1 MDMTKPKLMLFSHVS
16 NTKSIT
22 GAEKLLLLFC
32 RCMASYF
39 NCILVAPGEGRLTDQ
54 ARKQG
59 TLVIIQSF
67 PLLYGMYTPDSRLP
81 LNAAELRSHPDY
93 SSVVKLIGE
102 TAPDLVLTN
111 TIVNAL
117 PALAA
122 KSLGIPVVWKVTE
135 VMQENEFTT
144 EALNIVE
151 NSCDWMIAI
160 SEASA
165 RAYRGRTSS
174 PISLLPP
181 SSDSERLHSFGELV
195 RQSERNG
202 LRLKEEHK
210 CIGYI
215 SAFIHPEK
223 GLREFIRMALSLC
236 PGRPDCRFVI
246 IGRAADHR
254 YYDACLTDIR
264 FSGYKSRFQF
274 IPFVESVQ
282 SAYSAMDILVVPS
295 MVSEGFGM
303 TALEGML
310 CGKPVVAFAS
320 GGLGELMESTGN
332 GHLTVPVGDA
342 QGLADKVAMLLSDPV
357 ALTNIGMHN
366 EAAAR
371 ALYGIEA
378 YQRRLDQIVS
388 QWRECY
394 PQWLTAGNR
403 APLLVEEPQVQSE
416 PPVDKSHAS
425 RKSRRSGRRRS
436 YYIRI
441 TRKRKLKRPAKR
453 SRRFASGKTLRRLKN
468 KKGKSVGRRKRA
480 KRWNRRL
487 KL

>member
-32 RCMASYF
+32 RFMSPYF
-39 NCILVAPGEGRLTDQ
+39 NCILVAPGEGKLTDH

-59 TLVIIQSF
+59 IQVMIQTF
-67 PLLYGMYTPDSRLP
+67 PLLYGMYNPDSRLP
-81 LNAAELRSHPDY
+81 QNAEELRSHPDY
-93 SSVVKLIGE
+93 ASVVRLIGE

-117 PALAA
+117 PAIAA

-135 VMQENEFTT
+135 VIQENEFTT
-144 EALNIVE
+144 DVLNIADFY
-151 NSCDWMIAI
+151 SDWIISI
-160 SEASA
+160 SESA
-165 RAYRGRTSS
+165 ARVFLGKISS

-181 SSDSERLHSFGELV
+181 STDSERLHSFSEMV
-195 RQSERNG
+195 RQSERKG

-223 GLREFIRMALSLC
+223 GLKEFIRMAISLC
-236 PGRPDCRFVI
+236 PRRPECRFVI
-246 IGRAADHR
+246 VGRAADHR
-254 YYDACLTDIR
+254 YYDACLTDVR

-282 SAYSAMDILVVPS
+282 SVYSAMDILVVPS

-320 GGLGELMESTGN
+320 GGLGELMVSTGN
-332 GHLTVPVGDA
+332 GHLAVPAGDS
-342 QGLADKVAMLLSDPV
+342 QGLADKVAGLLDDPA
-357 ALTNIGMHN
+357 ALANTGFHN
-366 EAAAR
+366 EATAR
-371 ALYGIEA
+371 AMYGIET
-378 YQRRLDQIVS
+378 YQRRLDEIIN
-388 QWRECY
+388 QWRTFF
-394 PQWLTAGNR
+394 PHWLMPGNR
-403 APLLVEEPQVQSE
+403 APLTFAEPEIPAQPPIEPPEEPA
-416 PPVDKSHAS
+416 P
-425 RKSRRSGRRRS
+425 SRRKVRRS
-436 YYIRI
+436 RGRTSYRIRI
-441 TRKRKLKRPAKR
+441 IRKRRVKKAARRPRKRKLVKAVRKLKLMKSAKR
-453 SRRFASGKTLRRLKN
+453 R
-468 KKGKSVGRRKRA
+468 KKA
-480 KRWNRRL
+480 KR
-487 KL
+487 

>member
-39 NCILVAPGEGRLTDQ
+39 NCILVAPGEGKLTDH

-59 TLVIIQSF
+59 TVVMIQTF

-81 LNAAELRSHPDY
+81 LNADELRSHPDY
-93 SSVVKLIGE
+93 ASVVRLIGE

-117 PALAA
+117 PAFAA
-122 KSLGIPVVWKVTE
+122 KQLGIPVIWKVTE
-135 VMQENEFTT
+135 VIQENEFTSEVLT
-144 EALNIVE
+144 IVD
-151 NSCDWMIAI
+151 NYSDWIIAI
-160 SEASA
+160 SESA
-165 RAYRGRTSS
+165 ARVFYGRISS

-181 SSDSERLHSFGELV
+181 STDSERLHSFGNLV
-195 RQSERNG
+195 RQSERKG
-202 LRLKEEHK
+202 IGLKEEHK

-236 PGRPDCRFVI
+236 PGHPDCRFVI

-254 YYDACLTDIR
+254 YYDACLADVR
-264 FSGYKSRFQF
+264 FSGYRSRFQF

-282 SAYSAMDILVVPS
+282 SVYSAMDILVVPS

-332 GHLTVPVGDA
+332 GHLAVPVGDA
-342 QGLADKVAMLLSDPV
+342 QGLADKVAMLLSDPD
-357 ALTNIGMHN
+357 ALKNIGIHN

-378 YQRRLDQIVS
+378 YQWRLDQIIS
-388 QWRECY
+388 QWREY
-394 PQWLTAGNR
+394 HPHWLTAGNR
-403 APLLVEEPQVQSE
+403 APLLVEGPQVQAE
-416 PPVDKSHAS
+416 PPVDKAQAP
-425 RKSRRSGRRRS
+425 RKVRRSSRRRF

-441 TRKRKLKRPAKR
+441 TRKRKLKKLAKR
-453 SRRFASGKTLRRLKN
+453 PRRSARGKTFRRSRS
-468 KKGKSVGRRKRA
+468 KKRKSVGRRRAA
-480 KRWNRRL
+480 KR
-487 KL
+487 

>member
-1 MDMTKPKLMLFSHVS
+1 MLFSHVS

-32 RCMASYF
+32 RCMAPYF
-39 NCILVAPGEGRLTDQ
+39 NCILVAPGEGKLTDH

-59 TLVIIQSF
+59 TVVMIQTF
-67 PLLYGMYTPDSRLP
+67 PLLYGMYNPDFRLP
-81 LNAAELRSHPDY
+81 LNAEELRSHPDY
-93 SSVVKLIGE
+93 ASVVRLIGE

-117 PALAA
+117 PAIAA

-135 VMQENEFTT
+135 VIRENEFAS
-144 EALNIVE
+144 EVLNIVDKY
-151 NSCDWMIAI
+151 SDWIIAI
-160 SEASA
+160 SESSA
-165 RAYRGRTSS
+165 RVYNGRISS

-181 SSDSERLHSFGELV
+181 SSDSERLHSFGEMV
-195 RQSERNG
+195 RQSEREG
-202 LRLKEEHK
+202 LRLNEEHK

-223 GLREFIRMALSLC
+223 GLKEFIRMAIFLC
-236 PGRPDCRFVI
+236 HSRPECRFVI

-254 YYDACLTDIR
+254 YYDACMSDVK

-282 SAYSAMDILVVPS
+282 SVYCAMDILVVPS
-295 MVSEGFGM
+295 MVTEGFGM

-320 GGLGELMESTGN
+320 GGLSELMESTGN
-332 GHLTVPVGDA
+332 GHLLVPVGDA
-342 QGLADKVAMLLSDPV
+342 QGLADKVSLLLSDPA

-366 EAAAR
+366 EGAAR

-378 YQRRLDQIVS
+378 YQRRLDQIIS
-388 QWRECY
+388 QWRGCY

-403 APLLVEEPQVQSE
+403 APLLAAEPQVQPE
-416 PPVDKSHAS
+416 PPVDKAQAS
-425 RKSRRSGRRRS
+425 RKARRSRRRRS
-436 YYIRI
+436 YSIRI
-441 TRKRKLKRPAKR
+441 IRNRKLKKLAKR
-453 SRRFASGKTLRRLKN
+453 LRGSASGKTLRRLKIR
-468 KKGKSVGRRKRA
+468 KSKSVKRRKES
-480 KRWNRRL
+480 KR
-487 KL
+487 